1 MYRSHWNRPRP
12 AYAAVV
18 GGSSNSN
25 DRGSMPGDDE
35 NTVEANNQRVLLLE
49 RDDRLNT
56 AGRRQS
62 AFLNKIH
69 LELCGWGLSL
79 DSITLLI
86 LDSRSNS

>member
-1 MYRSHWNRPRP
+1 MYRSHRDRPRP

-18 GGSSNSN
+18 GGSSNRN

-35 NTVEANNQRVLLLE
+35 NTAEANNQRVLLLE

-69 LELCGWGLSL
+69 LFHPAF
-79 DSITLLI
+79 
-86 LDSRSNS
+86 NSHY